1 MRRLFNVLLSTPL
14 PLITESAAAH
24 SGHGIEYS
32 LTSLIVLVVFV
43 IFLSMLYDKR

>member
-1 MRRLFNVLLSTPL
+1 MRRLFNVLLLTPL
-14 PLITESAAAH
+14 PLITGSAHAH